1 MIDAPLDSLLN
12 PRSIALIGASA
23 RPLSNGLA
31 MVKMARLDG
40 YDGRLYPVNPKYKD
54 IDGIACYPDLA
65 SLPERVDH
73 AVLAVPSDALEAAL
87 DQAIDHGARAA
98 TIFATC
104 QLEEKASPTLAQRL
118 STKARAA
125 GMAVCGGNCMG
136 FYNPAA
142 GLRVV
147 SFPAPEGLRR
157 GGIAWIAQSG
167 SAFAALAN
175 NDRRIGFTLCVS
187 TGMEL
192 VTSVADYAK
201 WALRQDRTKVIGI
214 FLESVRDPDGF
225 VEALAQAADK
235 GIPVVVLKVGR
246 TQKSAEMARSHTG
259 ALAGNFTAF
268 SALCRRYGVLQVD
281 DLDELVAT
289 LALLDSPKR
298 AQKGRLAT
306 IHDSGGER
314 EMVVDLAEAHEVPM
328 AAIGDETKDK
338 IRPHLELGLTAENPL
353 DVYGTNRNYVE
364 RFAAATSALM
374 ADSDVALGMFMSDPR
389 DGYWYASGYTDAVLK
404 AAAMTDK
411 PLAMAS
417 NYSLTQDRETAER
430 LRAGGVTLI
439 KGTRSALLAAKHA
452 LAWRDFQ
459 GTTRNPPLG
468 PKAADMKWRKGLPT
482 VGQMPEQDGL
492 AMLEGYGIAV
502 PRRRLAN
509 TREEVRSAADVLCFP
524 LVIKTA
530 AGHAHKSDVGGVKT
544 GLRDAETLLSAYDDL
559 ANRLGSAAL
568 IMETAPSGVE
578 LSLGAV
584 VDPDFGPVVVVAAGG
599 VLVEIMD
606 DKAAALAPFGADEA
620 HRLLGE
626 LKIRKLFDGIRGRP
640 PIDKESLAEALSRF
654 SVMVASLADA
664 LSEIDVNPLIA
675 GPDGVMA
682 VDCLV
687 MTKPGSNAG

>member
-1 MIDAPLDSLLN
+1 MPDDPLEPLLN
-12 PRSIALIGASA
+12 PRSIALVGASA
-23 RPLSNGLA
+23 RPQSNGHAL
-31 MVKMARLDG
+31 VRMARVDG
-40 YDGRLYPVNPKYKD
+40 YDGQLYAVNPKYQD
-54 IDGIACYPDLA
+54 IDGVSCYPDLA

-73 AVLAVPSDALEAAL
+73 AVLAVPNQALEATL
-87 DQAIDHGARAA
+87 DQAISHGARAA

-104 QLEEKASPTLAQRL
+104 QLEEEAAPTLAQRL
-118 STKARAA
+118 SAKARAA
-125 GMAVCGGNCMG
+125 GIAVCGGNCMG

-147 SFPAPEGLRR
+147 SFPAPEGLRQ

-175 NDRRIGFTLCVS
+175 NDRRIGFSLCVS

-192 VTSVADYAK
+192 VTSVADYVK
-201 WALRQDRTKVIGI
+201 WALRQDDTRVIGI
-214 FLESVRDPDGF
+214 FLESVRDPAGF

-235 GIPVVVLKVGR
+235 GVPVIVLKVGR

-259 ALAGNFTAF
+259 ALAGDYTAF

-314 EMVVDLAEAHEVPM
+314 EMVVDLAEAWQVPM
-328 AAIGDETKDK
+328 AAINEETKDK
-338 IRPHLELGLTAENPL
+338 IKPHLELGLTAENPL

-364 RFAAATSALM
+364 RFAAATLALM
-374 ADSDVALGMFMSDPR
+374 ADPDVALGIFMSDPR

-404 AAAMTDK
+404 AAAATEK

-417 NYSLTQDRETAER
+417 NYSLTHDRETAER

-459 GTTRNPPLG
+459 GRNRVLPSGSDFPNKKWH
-468 PKAADMKWRKGLPT
+468 KALADARQLH
-482 VGQMPEQDGL
+482 EHEGL
-492 AMLEGYGIAV
+492 AMLEDYGMAV
-502 PRRRLAN
+502 PRRRLVGS
-509 TREEVRSAADVLCFP
+509 REELRTAAKALRFP
-524 LVIKTA
+524 LVVKTA
-530 AGHAHKSDVGGVKT
+530 EGHAHKSDVGGVKT
-544 GLRDAETLLSAYDDL
+544 GLRDTEALLSAYEDM
-559 ANRLGSAAL
+559 AGRLGPAAL
-568 IMETAPSGVE
+568 VMETAPSGVE
-578 LSLGAV
+578 LNLGAL
-584 VDPDFGPVVVVAAGG
+584 VDPAFGPVVVVAAGG
-599 VLVEIMD
+599 VLVEILD
-606 DKAAALAPFGADEA
+606 DKAAALAPFGADQA

-626 LKIRKLFDGIRGRP
+626 LKIRQLFDGVRGRP
-640 PIDKESLAEALSRF
+640 PVDRPSLAEALSQF
-654 SVMVASLADA
+654 SVMVADLADV
-664 LSEIDVNPLIA
+664 LCEIDVNPLIA

-687 MTKPGSNAG
+687 MAQPRDDDA